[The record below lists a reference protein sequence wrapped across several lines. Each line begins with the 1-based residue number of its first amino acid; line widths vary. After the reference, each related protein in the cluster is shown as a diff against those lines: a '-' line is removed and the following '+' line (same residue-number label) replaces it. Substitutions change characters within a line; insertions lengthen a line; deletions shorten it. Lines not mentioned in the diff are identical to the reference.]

1 MLNHLYSFLCRNL
14 VFALVFLIALFAA
27 APGWSQTF
35 PEKPPDKDFFV
46 DQAGLIKPEEAKEI
60 NQIASKLLVEE
71 RIPIFVVTISSLA
84 GMDAS
89 AMSIETYAAKLF
101 DEWGIGFEDRNNGML
116 LLVAQ
121 LDRKARIELGADW
134 DHRFDFDALKVM
146 DTLII
151 PKFKE
156 RNFSLGILEGVR
168 GMEAMA
174 RGLQLPKPEQP
185 WWVLPLFIAA
195 VIGVILLIIN
205 LFKTGRSGWAW
216 ALIAFLGIM
225 IFFMLRNAGSSGGS
239 GGGFGGGF
247 SGGGGATGSW

>member
-1 MLNHLYSFLCRNL
+1 MRNRLYYSHISKL
-14 VFALVFLIALFAA
+14 VLVPVFLISMFAA

-46 DQAGLIKPEEAKEI
+46 DQAHLIKPDEAKEI

-71 RIPIFVVTISSLA
+71 RIPIFVVTLSSLA

-89 AMSIETYAAKLF
+89 GMSIETYAASLF

-134 DHRFDFDALKVM
+134 GRRFDLDAVKVM
-146 DTLII
+146 DTLIV

-195 VIGVILLIIN
+195 VIGVVLLIIN

-216 ALIAFLGIM
+216 ALIAFLGVM
-225 IFFMLRNAGSSGGS
+225 IFFMLRNAASSGGS